1 MLHKGMCIAIQ
12 CDGRV
17 FMSENLGKRFYIH
30 AAFKGT
36 GGERMPQGMKTFVR
50 YLQLFQK
57 QFKASLIGAN
67 GNGLSV

>member
-1 MLHKGMCIAIQ
+1 MLHKGMCITVEGNDRILVA
-12 CDGRV
+12 
-17 FMSENLGKRFYIH
+17 ENLGKRFYIH